1 VSARQ
6 SELFEPTGAEVVA
19 LAGQHLAWG
28 EKAARSAD
36 VFEARGMVVLAQWQ
50 IEAADDHYQ
59 LAGELAMLAQFEALG
74 GVS

>member
-50 IEAADDHYQ
+50 IEAADDHY
-59 LAGELAMLAQFEALG
+59 
-74 GVS
+74 